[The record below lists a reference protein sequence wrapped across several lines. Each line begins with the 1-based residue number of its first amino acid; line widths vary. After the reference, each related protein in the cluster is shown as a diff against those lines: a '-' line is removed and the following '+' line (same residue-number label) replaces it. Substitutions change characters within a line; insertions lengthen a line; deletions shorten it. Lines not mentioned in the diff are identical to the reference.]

1 MYDFCKGYLFFF
13 ICLKSYFGQLLN
25 KTNLMMKKITLL
37 LAILLVNLG
46 FAQTLPFDFSDP
58 IHAMTGA
65 DGAVV
70 TVVQDNGN
78 DVLQIVGNGGDW
90 DNAQINFAENL
101 DLSDDANNTI
111 SFRIKAVNG
120 TGSGNHA
127 LKFEN
132 GTTGDTE
139 LTFSISGTEWTDIS
153 LDFPAGLGS
162 YGRMVIFTD
171 FGGSG
176 GGLSDT
182 YLVDDISGAF
192 HSTPVLPNLPFD
204 FSSDEQLMTGAEGA
218 VVTIVQDNGNDVL
231 QMVGSGADWDNA
243 QINFQDNLDLSDDS
257 NNTITFRVK
266 PVNGTGSGNHLLK
279 FENGPAGIAE
289 LPFNTT
295 GTDWQDI
302 SLDFGAGL
310 NNYGRMVIFTD
321 AGGDGGGL
329 SDTYLFDDIAGATHL
344 NGPPDLPNLPF
355 DFSSA
360 NQLMNGDGGAVV
372 TIEQDN
378 GNDVLQIVGA
388 TAAWDNA
395 QITFA
400 ENLDLSDDATN
411 TISFRI
417 KPING
422 TGSGNHLLKF
432 EQDSGGGNEELPFST
447 TGTDW
452 QDVYVDFP
460 ADATT
465 YGKMIIFTDAGDDNA
480 GVSDTY
486 QIDDIAVGANPAPPS
501 ANSVTVATS
510 QAWNGYVN
518 AFNVSDDSYAFGFSY
533 GAADL
538 RATATATSMT
548 LEPNIAIWTAEATNA
563 SWFDQGA
570 ATQTANKYIEASS
583 YIEDNTLAG
592 SDLTFT
598 GNVSV
603 SDLGSE
609 YTVVAFVKALDP
621 NNGYATVVNNT
632 ADISSTGDFSASA
645 TAAELASG
653 YIIQYGF
660 AVTGPLADPA
670 DTTLGSVVIGENAP
684 PPSGNSV
691 TVATSQAWN
700 GYVNAFNL
708 DDSYAFGFSYGAAD
722 LRATATAT
730 SMTLEPNIAIWT
742 AEATNASWFDQGAA
756 TQTANKYIEASSYIE
771 DNTLA
776 GSDLTFTGN
785 VSVSDLGSEYTVV
798 AFVKA
803 LDPNSGYATV
813 VNNTADISSTGD
825 FTASATAAELAS
837 GYVIQYGFAV
847 TGPLADPADT
857 TLGSVVIGEATAG
870 VDDNS
875 FVNVS
880 VYPNPSNS
888 NWNFRTGNTVIT
900 SVEVFNLLGKRVV
913 SQNNNSTEIAIS
925 TQGLTSGIYIAR
937 ITTEQGVK
945 SVKLIR
951 E

>member
-1 MYDFCKGYLFFF
+1 
-13 ICLKSYFGQLLN
+13 
-25 KTNLMMKKITLL
+25 MKKITLL
-37 LAILLVNLG
+37 LALLLVNLG

-58 IHAMTGA
+58 IHTMTGG
-65 DGAVV
+65 DGAGVSI
-70 TVVQDNGN
+70 VQDNGN
-78 DVLQIVGNGGDW
+78 DVLQIIGNGGDW
-90 DNAQINFAENL
+90 DNAQINFAQNL

-132 GTTGDTE
+132 GTTGNTE

-162 YGRMVIFTD
+162 YGTMVLFTD
-171 FGGSG
+171 FGPDG
-176 GGLSDT
+176 GGLEDI

-218 VVTIVQDNGNDVL
+218 AVTIVQDNGNDVL
-231 QMVGSGADWDNA
+231 QMVGSGQDWDNA
-243 QINFQDNLDLSDDS
+243 QINFQDNLDLSDDA

-360 NQLMNGDGGAVV
+360 NQLMNADGGSVV

-395 QITFA
+395 QITFG

-432 EQDSGGGNEELPFST
+432 EQDTGGGNEELPFTT

-510 QAWNGYVN
+510 QHGMA
-518 AFNVSDDSYAFGFSY
+518 
-533 GAADL
+533 
-538 RATATATSMT
+538 M
-548 LEPNIAIWTAEATNA
+548 
-563 SWFDQGA
+563 
-570 ATQTANKYIEASS
+570 
-583 YIEDNTLAG
+583 
-592 SDLTFT
+592 
-598 GNVSV
+598 
-603 SDLGSE
+603 
-609 YTVVAFVKALDP
+609 
-621 NNGYATVVNNT
+621 
-632 ADISSTGDFSASA
+632 
-645 TAAELASG
+645 
-653 YIIQYGF
+653 
-660 AVTGPLADPA
+660 
-670 DTTLGSVVIGENAP
+670 
-684 PPSGNSV
+684 
-691 TVATSQAWN
+691 
-700 GYVNAFNL
+700 
-708 DDSYAFGFSYGAAD
+708 
-722 LRATATAT
+722 
-730 SMTLEPNIAIWT
+730 
-742 AEATNASWFDQGAA
+742 
-756 TQTANKYIEASSYIE
+756 
-771 DNTLA
+771 
-776 GSDLTFTGN
+776 
-785 VSVSDLGSEYTVV
+785 
-798 AFVKA
+798 
-803 LDPNSGYATV
+803 
-813 VNNTADISSTGD
+813 
-825 FTASATAAELAS
+825 
-837 GYVIQYGFAV
+837 
-847 TGPLADPADT
+847 
-857 TLGSVVIGEATAG
+857 
-870 VDDNS
+870 
-875 FVNVS
+875 
-880 VYPNPSNS
+880 
-888 NWNFRTGNTVIT
+888 
-900 SVEVFNLLGKRVV
+900 
-913 SQNNNSTEIAIS
+913 
-925 TQGLTSGIYIAR
+925 
-937 ITTEQGVK
+937 
-945 SVKLIR
+945 
-951 E
+951 

>member
-1 MYDFCKGYLFFF
+1 
-13 ICLKSYFGQLLN
+13 
-25 KTNLMMKKITLL
+25 MKKITLL

-127 LKFEN
+127 LKFED

-279 FENGPAGIAE
+279 FENGPAGTTE

-518 AFNVSDDSYAFGFSY
+518 AFN
-533 GAADL
+533 
-538 RATATATSMT
+538 
-548 LEPNIAIWTAEATNA
+548 
-563 SWFDQGA
+563 
-570 ATQTANKYIEASS
+570 
-583 YIEDNTLAG
+583 
-592 SDLTFT
+592 
-598 GNVSV
+598 
-603 SDLGSE
+603 
-609 YTVVAFVKALDP
+609 
-621 NNGYATVVNNT
+621 
-632 ADISSTGDFSASA
+632 
-645 TAAELASG
+645 
-653 YIIQYGF
+653 
-660 AVTGPLADPA
+660 
-670 DTTLGSVVIGENAP
+670 
-684 PPSGNSV
+684 
-691 TVATSQAWN
+691 
-700 GYVNAFNL
+700 L

-803 LDPNSGYATV
+803 LDPNAGYATV